1 MALIK
6 CKECG
11 KEISDQAQTC
21 PNCGYPINIKDRDG
35 VLHFYW
41 ANMRG
46 NTFLK
51 TKIVIDGV
59 SFGEIKCG
67 HSIDISVDVGAHTVE
82 LYFRD
87 KIAISE
93 TVDVT
98 GSHLDEYFAFKHTVT
113 SIKRIPASSIKNWKQ
128 NNKLGDA
135 NIPKC
140 PTCGS
145 TNISKISMN
154 RKILSVGMI
163 GLASTSAGKT
173 FRCKNCGYMW

>member
-11 KEISDQAQTC
+11 QEISDKAEFC
-21 PNCGYPINIKDRDG
+21 PRCGFPVNEKVQKGLI
-35 VLHFYW
+35 HFYW
-41 ANMRG
+41 ANMKG

-51 TKIVIDGV
+51 TNIVIDGAP
-59 SFGEIKCG
+59 FGEIKCG
-67 HSIDISVDVGAHTVE
+67 HSADVIVDVGRHTVE
-82 LYFRD
+82 LYFRG
-87 KIAISE
+87 KGAINE
-93 TVDVT
+93 TIDVT
-98 GSHLDEYFAFKHTVT
+98 ESHLEEYFAFKQTVT
-113 SIKRIPASSIKNWKQ
+113 SIKRVPASSIKNWKQ
-128 NNKLGDA
+128 NNKLGDV

-154 RKILSVGMI
+154 RKIFSVGMI
-163 GLASTSAGKT
+163 GLASISAGKT